1 MNATAAWLFVTMIV
15 VAVAG
20 VNAAQEHPEFVAVLF
35 LALWDTAPVA
45 TVTASIWFFRR
56 GGSRTPISLS
66 VAGAFCGASSLL
78 VFLIG
83 VARGAPDPDTA
94 GHMAAFLWPPLIG
107 FASLVVLV
115 TTGVILRFFGGG
127 ARENRIIRGSS

>member
-1 MNATAAWLFVTMIV
+1 MNATALLFVTMIV
-15 VAVAG
+15 AALAG
-20 VNAAQEHPEFVAVLF
+20 VNAAQEHSGFVAVLF
-35 LALWDTAPVA
+35 LALWGTAPVA
-45 TVTASIWFFRR
+45 TVTASSWFFRR
-56 GGSRTPISLS
+56 GSSRTLISLS

-78 VFLIG
+78 IFLIG

-115 TTGVILRFFGGG
+115 TTELLLRVFGGG
-127 ARENRIIRGSS
+127 ARGAT